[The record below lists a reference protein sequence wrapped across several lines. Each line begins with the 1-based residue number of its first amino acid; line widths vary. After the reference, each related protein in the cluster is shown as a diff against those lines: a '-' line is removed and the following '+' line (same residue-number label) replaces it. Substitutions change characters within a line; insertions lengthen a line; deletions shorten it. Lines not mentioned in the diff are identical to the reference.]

1 MFGSTLDQ
9 TDRLASIDSLG
20 MSLLLGNFYKQIEDA
35 IEIGENFSLPS
46 SFKGPFEKIIF
57 IGMGGSA
64 IGGDVIRS
72 LMATESKIP
81 VWVSRHYDL
90 PLFADQKSLCIFSSY
105 SGNTEET
112 LSAFQQGLQKRLKSI
127 VITSGGKLARLAQ
140 ENSIPWIEIP
150 SGFPPRAAL
159 GFSVFPILKLLAKL
173 KLLKWAAQGVEETV
187 QLMKSLGE
195 KKLAMNVPARSNPAK
210 QLAEFLNGKFTAI
223 YSGVELLDSAALR
236 LRNQIEENAKAIASH
251 HLIPEMNH
259 NEILGWRFPSS
270 VIAKS
275 ACVFLRDSG
284 DHPRIQLRMKITK
297 NLILKQNT
305 VPMKEI
311 HSQGKSRLARLF
323 SMITI
328 GDWVS
333 FYLAILYKIDPTP
346 VVIIESLKKEL
357 AGAKVGKAKKN
368 KKTKPRSLSVA

>member
-1 MFGSTLDQ
+1 MFGSILDQ
-9 TDRLASIDSLG
+9 AERIASIDSLG

-35 IEIGENFSLPS
+35 VEIGENFILPA
-46 SFKGPFEKIIF
+46 SFKGPFEKIVF

-112 LSAFQQGLQKRLKSI
+112 ISAFHQGLQKKLKSI
-127 VITSGGKLARLAQ
+127 VITSGGQLARLAQ

-150 SGFPPRAAL
+150 TGFPPRAAL
-159 GFSVFPILKLLAKL
+159 GFSIFPILKLLGKL
-173 KLLKWAAQGVEETV
+173 KLFKWDAQGVEETI
-187 QLMKSLGE
+187 QLMKSLSE
-195 KKLAMNVPARSNPAK
+195 KKLALDVPTRTNPAK

-236 LRNQIEENAKAIASH
+236 FRNQIEENAKAIASH
-251 HLIPEMNH
+251 HMIPEMNH
-259 NEILGWRFPSS
+259 NELLGWRFPAP
-270 VIAKS
+270 IIGKS
-275 ACVFLRDSG
+275 AIIFLRDSA

-297 NLILKQNT
+297 NLILKQNA
-305 VPMKEI
+305 VPMEEI
-311 HSQGKSRLARLF
+311 HSRGKSRLARLL
-323 SMITI
+323 SVITI
-328 GDWVS
+328 GDWAS
-333 FYLAILYKIDPTP
+333 LYLAILYKIDPTP

-357 AGAKVGKAKKN
+357 AGAKGSFKKG
-368 KKTKPRSLSVA
+368 KTKPRSLSVA